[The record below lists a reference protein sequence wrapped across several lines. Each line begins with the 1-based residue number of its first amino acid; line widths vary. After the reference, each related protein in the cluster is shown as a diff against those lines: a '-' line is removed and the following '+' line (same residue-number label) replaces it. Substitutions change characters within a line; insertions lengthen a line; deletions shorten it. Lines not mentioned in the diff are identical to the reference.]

1 MYARGFVRCLYGVAV
16 WQEQEARQQGHGH
29 NGQCRVR
36 EYSKPVFHLTLNFP
50 TDRAARTACPVRA
63 GQAFERGYSYSF

>member
-1 MYARGFVRCLYGVAV
+1 
-16 WQEQEARQQGHGH
+16 
-29 NGQCRVR
+29 
-36 EYSKPVFHLTLNFP
+36 VFHLTLNFP